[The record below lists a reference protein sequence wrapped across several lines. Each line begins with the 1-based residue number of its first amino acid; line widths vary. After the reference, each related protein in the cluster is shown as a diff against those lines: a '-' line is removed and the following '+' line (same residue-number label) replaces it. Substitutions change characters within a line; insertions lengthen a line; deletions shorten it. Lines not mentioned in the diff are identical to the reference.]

1 LGNKLA
7 SIHTKDL
14 HPGSPDWLAAG
25 LSYYSLNFFF
35 RQKFGGKIRKISLD
49 AGLNCPNRDGSVGR
63 GGCIFCDPASF
74 SPSRRLNLT
83 SLTAQLEE
91 GMRTL
96 LVRSPEMRFLAYFQ
110 PATNTY
116 APIKKLQAC
125 FEEALQHPKIVG
137 LAIGTRPDCVPDEIL
152 DLLAELSRRT
162 YLQVEYGMQSSHDR
176 SLEWMNRGHSFET
189 LVDAV
194 RRSRNRGLNVGVHVI
209 LGLPNESREDIL
221 DTARTIAKLDI
232 QSVKLHNLHAVK
244 NTKFGEM
251 AKRGEVRFPEIAE
264 YVGWVVDFLELLP
277 SNVVIDR
284 LSGDA
289 PAEFLIGPLWST
301 NKSAV
306 KQAIEEEFR
315 RRGSYQGRKS
325 S

>member
-1 LGNKLA
+1 LT
-7 SIHTKDL
+7 SISTDNS
-14 HPGSPDWLAAG
+14 HPGSPDWLIAG
-25 LSYYSLNFFF
+25 LSYYSLNYFF

-49 AGLNCPNRDGSVGR
+49 AGLNCPNRDGTVGR

-74 SPSRRLNLT
+74 SPSRRLNLA

-91 GMRTL
+91 GMRAA
-96 LVRSPEMRFLAYFQ
+96 LVRSPEPRFLAYFQ

-116 APIKKLQAC
+116 APLDKLEAC
-125 FEEALQHPKIVG
+125 FQEVLRHLKIVG
-137 LAIGTRPDCVPDEIL
+137 LAIGTRPDCVPDEVL
-152 DLLAELSRRT
+152 DLLAKFSSRT

-194 RRSRNRGLNVGVHVI
+194 RRSRNRRLNVGLHVI
-209 LGLPNESREDIL
+209 LGLPNESREDML

-251 AKRGEVRFPEIAE
+251 AQRGEVRFPEMAE

-277 SNVVIDR
+277 TTIVIDR

-289 PAEFLIGPLWST
+289 PAEYLIGPLWST

-306 KQAIEEEFR
+306 KQAIEAEFR
-315 RRGSYQGRKS
+315 RRGSHQGKKS
-325 S
+325 A